1 MNLLY
6 LKSYYL
12 IPVLALLAVGAYSIW
27 KMART
32 AQENGTSNF
41 ARLRNFASS
50 LLQTRVRLFSLALAL
65 LFLSFAL
72 LRPQWG
78 QKSSISEASGIDV
91 VFALDVSKSMQAM
104 DLSAGGNKSDRLMV
118 SKALISDFV
127 NKNQGNRYG
136 LVVFAGEA
144 FVSTPLTFD
153 NAAFLTFLEGVGNAD
168 VAKQGTDLGEAL
180 KASLDRFVD
189 KDKEARGK
197 AIVLLSDGG
206 EEGETDYEELAK
218 LAKADGISIY
228 AIGMGSD
235 EGVPIPESTDF
246 FGRVS
251 YKMHNGETV
260 LTKLNDEPLK
270 DIADIT
276 GGKYFHADEASDM
289 AKISKELEDLP
300 RTTLA
305 SEEKSGIEDRYQLF
319 LLPAFVFFLIFIML
333 PDRRI
338 WPFPLLVIL
347 FLSGCQSDLAFR
359 YHNQKGNEAYRQAY
373 YDEAIG
379 AYEKARAS
387 SDGFGYLAQNN
398 SAVTDYAKKD
408 FSSAFSRL
416 QEIADGK
423 CGDKSGEYC
432 DWIYYNLGNTYYRVG
447 EVETDKNKQR
457 ELWEQAIKA
466 YESDLEINKED
477 KDAQENIDFIKEK
490 LAKLAEQQKAQD
502 SKQAGQSGG
511 QAGEKGKDGEE
522 GKQGEGDKKDGEE
535 ENGGTDGQN
544 GEKKEGESDKQAA
557 GNEPADKT
565 GQEEGAGQA
574 GGAQGENKDQAQD
587 SANQDKLDENT
598 AAQVQQYMQQMEQA
612 QGDLQR
618 YFRQNKNEQNQGAKN
633 IFEQMFNDPFFGG
646 MMGGQLSDK
655 VSDPNEKDW

>member
-12 IPVLALLAVGAYSIW
+12 IPVLALLAVGVYSIW
-27 KMART
+27 TMAKT
-32 AQENGTSNF
+32 ARENEANHF

-50 LLQTRVRLFSLALAL
+50 LLQTRVRLLSLALAL
-65 LFLSFAL
+65 LLLALAL

-78 QKSSISEASGIDV
+78 QKTVVSEASGIDV
-91 VFALDVSKSMQAM
+91 VFALDVSKSMQAL
-104 DLSAGGNKSDRLMV
+104 DLSASNNKSDRLTV
-118 SKALISDFV
+118 SKALIADFV

-189 KDKEARGK
+189 KDKEPRGK

-206 EEGETDYEELAK
+206 EEGETDYQELAEI
-218 LAKADGISIY
+218 AKKDGIAIY
-228 AIGMGSD
+228 AIGIGSD
-235 EGVPIPESTDF
+235 EGVPIPEGADF
-246 FGRVS
+246 FGRVT
-251 YKMHNGETV
+251 YKMHQGETV

-289 AKISKELEDLP
+289 AKISAELEDLP

-305 SEEKSGIEDRYQLF
+305 SEEKSGREDRYQFF
-319 LLPAFVFFLIFIML
+319 LLPAFIFFLIFIML
-333 PDRRI
+333 PERRV
-338 WPFPLLVIL
+338 WPFPLLL
-347 FLSGCQSDLAFR
+347 LLLLSGCQSDLAFR
-359 YHNQKGNEAYRQAY
+359 YHNQKGNDAYGQSY
-373 YDEAIG
+373 FDEAID
-379 AYEKARAS
+379 AYGQARES
-387 SDGFGYLAQNN
+387 SDNLGYLAQNN
-398 SAVTDYAKKD
+398 AALADYAKKD
-408 FSSAFSRL
+408 FGSALSRL
-416 QEIADGK
+416 QEIVDSK
-423 CGDKSGEYC
+423 CKDKSADNC
-432 DWIYYNLGNTYYRVG
+432 DQVYYNLGNAYYRVG
-447 EVETDKNKQR
+447 EIEADEDKQK

-466 YESDLEINKED
+466 YENDLTINKDD
-477 KDAQENIDFIKEK
+477 KDAQENIDFIKDR
-490 LAKLAEQQKAQD
+490 LAQLAEQQKAQGN
-502 SKQAGQSGG
+502 KQEGQSGG
-511 QAGEKGKDGEE
+511 QAGEKGRDGEE

-544 GEKKEGESDKQAA
+544 GEKKEGESDEQAA

-574 GGAQGENKDQAQD
+574 GVAQGENKDQAQD

-618 YFRQNKNEQNQGAKN
+618 YFRQNKNEQNQGAKD